1 MSTYPQHSTMKR
13 GLFIHTQYEDGN
25 LPWFGKVYQV
35 DPKIPERNEDTETV
49 RFKKNKFMKR
59 LCDTMD
65 VWLSACWKRNICI
78 IMTVVVGVQHT
89 STE

>member
-49 RFKKNKFMKR
+49 RFKKNKFIKDYAIRWMSGCQ
-59 LCDTMD
+59 LAG
-65 VWLSACWKRNICI
+65 SAIFA
-78 IMTVVVGVQHT
+78 
-89 STE
+89 SS